1 MGDLGLLVAPLPCAH
16 GGLGL
21 GTDAGEQRPLLRLLA
36 TIGGADLAVGR
47 LYEGHVN
54 ALILI
59 SSFGSPEQIARAARD
74 AASGKIFGVW
84 NTGVPDLLQMEG
96 GPDVFYFRGRKSF
109 ASGAAF
115 VERPIVTAEL
125 PGKGGWQMTLPR
137 MESPE
142 VARAVSIDRKFWQP
156 LGMEASESF
165 GVDFTGASVTREDL
179 IGGPGDFY
187 RDPLFRGGAIRF
199 AAVQA
204 GAVLRLHRLF
214 AEWLERG
221 GRGSD
226 PYQVAR
232 LGEIAVGAQE
242 AVLWIERAAVV
253 AEQGLLPQ
261 ADKLASERMLE
272 CANMMR
278 VAIERIAT
286 AVMPRVISGVGA
298 HGLLQPH
305 PFERIL
311 RDLTMYLRQ
320 PAPDHALAEVGR
332 ASLRK
337 THLRGDGATN
347 GFWTEV
353 EAHASLPPTYF
364 QNIYARS
371 DDPWSFRTSEYEDA
385 KYGVTLDSLP
395 RERYE
400 KVVEIGCSIGV
411 LTERLASRCDDLL
424 GLDVS
429 ERALEQARQR
439 CAHLRQ
445 VHFACMEVPHEI
457 PEGLFDLILLSEVAY
472 YWTRKDLERAATLL
486 AARQEQGGHLVLVHY
501 TPFVPDYPLTGD
513 QVHDFWCAR
522 SEWKVVRHS
531 RYELYRV
538 DVLERR
544 VN

>member
-1 MGDLGLLVAPLPCAH
+1 
-16 GGLGL
+16 
-21 GTDAGEQRPLLRLLA
+21 
-36 TIGGADLAVGR
+36 
-47 LYEGHVN
+47 
-54 ALILI
+54 
-59 SSFGSPEQIARAARD
+59 
-74 AASGKIFGVW
+74 
-84 NTGVPDLLQMEG
+84 
-96 GPDVFYFRGRKSF
+96 
-109 ASGAAF
+109 
-115 VERPIVTAEL
+115 
-125 PGKGGWQMTLPR
+125 
-137 MESPE
+137 
-142 VARAVSIDRKFWQP
+142 
-156 LGMEASESF
+156 MEASESF
-165 GVDFTGASVTREDL
+165 GVDFTGAAVTREDL
-179 IGGPGDFY
+179 IGAPGDFY

-204 GAVLRLHRLF
+204 GAILRLHRLF

-242 AVLWIERAAVV
+242 AVLWVERAAAV
-253 AEQGLLPQ
+253 AEQGLLPL

-278 VAIERIAT
+278 IAIERIAT

-320 PAPDHALAEVGR
+320 PAPDQTLAEVGR

-347 GFWTEV
+347 GFWTEA
-353 EAHASLPPTYF
+353 EAHASLPATYF
-364 QNIYARS
+364 RNIYARS

-385 KYGVTLDSLP
+385 KYRVTLDSLP
-395 RERYE
+395 RERYGR
-400 KVVEIGCSIGV
+400 VVEIGCSIGV
-411 LTERLASRCDDLL
+411 LTERLASHCDDLL

-439 CAHLRQ
+439 CVHLRQ

-472 YWTRKDLERAATLL
+472 YWTRRDLERAAALL
-486 AARQEQGGHLVLVHY
+486 AARQEQGGHLILVHY

-513 QVHDFWCAR
+513 QVHDFWRAR

-531 RYELYRV
+531 RHELYRV
-538 DVLERR
+538 DVLERCAD
-544 VN
+544 